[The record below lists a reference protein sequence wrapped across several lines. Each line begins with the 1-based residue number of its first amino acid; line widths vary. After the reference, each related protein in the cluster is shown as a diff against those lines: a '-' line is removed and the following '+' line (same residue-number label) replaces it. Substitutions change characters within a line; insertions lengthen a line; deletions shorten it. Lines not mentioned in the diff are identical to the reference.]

1 MSTTTLPVDPSATLA
16 AVLAL
21 APAARLRPASR
32 AALLAIAEDGLA
44 PDFLEACAEEGNPV
58 NSLAEHLA
66 DLVERLTL
74 RLEWNERA
82 PQNERAPDLEAL
94 RALRAAA
101 AKLAQEGGA
110 K

>member
-1 MSTTTLPVDPSATLA
+1 MSNTTLPVDPSATLA

-32 AALLAIAEDGLA
+32 AVLLELAEDGLS
-44 PDFLEACAEEGNPV
+44 PEFLEACAEEGNPV

-66 DLVERLTL
+66 DLVERVDL
-74 RLEWNERA
+74 RLSWNEDREHA
-82 PQNERAPDLEAL
+82 ERAPDLEAL

-101 AKLAQEGGA
+101 AALEQEGGA